1 MDSWRD
7 YRKSLNE
14 IEAYQKA
21 VRKGYVKD
29 RNEYLTTGPESP
41 GVAYP
46 DKPPKTRAKSGIPPF
61 GGALEEDAEEE
72 EDDEVI
78 AVQREN
84 RVDQFI
90 YLEEEEDGIPE
101 D

>member
-21 VRKGYVKD
+21 VRKNWEEDEDWYTKG
-29 RNEYLTTGPESP
+29 GPESG

-46 DKPPKTRAKSGIPPF
+46 HDPPSGVPKSAAPGF
-61 GGALEEDAEEE
+61 GGSLEEDAEE
-72 EDDEVI
+72 I
-78 AVQREN
+78 
-84 RVDQFI
+84 
-90 YLEEEEDGIPE
+90 EEEEDGILE

>member
-1 MDSWRD
+1 MNEWRQ
-7 YRKSLNE
+7 YLKSLNE

-46 DKPPKTRAKSGIPPF
+46 DKPPKTRAKSAAPGF
-61 GGALEEDAEEE
+61 GGALEEEAEECD
-72 EDDEVI
+72 EDDEV
-78 AVQREN
+78 
-84 RVDQFI
+84 
-90 YLEEEEDGIPE
+90 LEEEEDGISE